1 LTMARGPVRGTSR
14 RRKDPPCLA
23 RLLHHP
29 RIMMAR
35 VRSST
40 SEIRTEFV
48 LDMATRELR
57 RGTLPVHVE
66 PKVFDLIA
74 LLVRQSW
81 RVVETR
87 EISAELWA
95 NENVCDGALRQ
106 CVWSARRALRDSA
119 KESQFI
125 RTVHRWGY
133 RFVGHVAVES
143 ETLLRFCGAISTDA
157 YDVPARGSAEGSL
170 GIEHAT

>member
-1 LTMARGPVRGTSR
+1 MLEWDRLTNASR
-14 RRKDPPCLA
+14 
-23 RLLHHP
+23 
-29 RIMMAR
+29 I
-35 VRSST
+35 
-40 SEIRTEFV
+40 EFA

-66 PKVFDLIA
+66 PKVLDLIA
-74 LLVRQSW
+74 LLVRHGG

-87 EISAELWA
+87 EISAELWP

-119 KESQFI
+119 RDSRFI

-133 RFVGHVAVES
+133 RFVGHIAAES
-143 ETLLRFCGAISTDA
+143 DTLLRLYGAISGDA
-157 YDVPARGSAEGSL
+157 YDAGGCASVRTEAVDEHGVGGPGSEVTAAAIL
-170 GIEHAT
+170 